1 MKKRLL
7 FFLVFL
13 VSISAYSQCPV
24 NILSVDPLTCNG
36 PQSGNQDGSIT
47 ASSSTAGYWTYT
59 LQIWNST
66 ANMWMPFGTINTGNP
81 SYTFTNLPSDSFR
94 VSVEDTLISTP
105 PTGCLSVVVFV
116 SQPDSLISNS
126 SSADESAPGAC
137 DGSINVTVSG
147 GTTPYNFSWTGP
159 SGYTSSNQNI
169 NSLCAGNYSL
179 SITDVNGCF
188 SDTTFFEVT
197 NIVSSIHNVNI
208 NDLLV
213 SPNPSKNIFNITFSS
228 TTNSDIKIKI
238 VNLIG
243 KIVFIENLQQF
254 NGEYSNQIN
263 LQENSKGVYFL
274 EIETERG
281 AINKKLILQ

>member
-1 MKKRLL
+1 
-7 FFLVFL
+7 
-13 VSISAYSQCPV
+13 
-24 NILSVDPLTCNG
+24 
-36 PQSGNQDGSIT
+36 
-47 ASSSTAGYWTYT
+47 
-59 LQIWNST
+59 
-66 ANMWMPFGTINTGNP
+66 
-81 SYTFTNLPSDSFR
+81 
-94 VSVEDTLISTP
+94 
-105 PTGCLSVVVFV
+105 
-116 SQPDSLISNS
+116 
-126 SSADESAPGAC
+126 
-137 DGSINVTVSG
+137 
-147 GTTPYNFSWTGP
+147 
-159 SGYTSSNQNI
+159 
-169 NSLCAGNYSL
+169 
-179 SITDVNGCF
+179 VNGCF